1 MSRTAAVLRRIR
13 RQPPP
18 VRLKQR
24 LTVSQTG
31 GELELAL
38 RLEPGVAA
46 SGLWFL
52 VDEEHW
58 VSAGEVVAGADGEHR
73 GAARLG
79 ALAESGIAF
88 RTAEEQAE
96 HGNPSARLF
105 VGIRGR
111 NERVPRAALERSAE
125 REDLEPAEEVTGRVP
140 VGRFASTELGRLRQ
154 VEEAGHR
161 LHPYVSRRG
170 NLVVA
175 IDREV
180 VPYARVHIDRISVGG
195 RRFRLDGR
203 IYSRHSELERAV
215 LVLNGRVTG
224 TRLRVPAVLTPDL
237 AGARAAFGLRRWA
250 VTAQAPLDTL
260 FDDPELVDDTFDAW
274 LESEVAGA
282 AEIHRSRVGRN
293 RYLVRLRARPGEAWI
308 GPRRVSIVPY
318 FTVKARNLSFAVEVF
333 DGQAFAALRRPEGRL
348 RRALPHP
355 APAPSPATAT
365 SDERGARTSAP
376 ASARSERRPE
386 AGERRPVWLVGEMP
400 FRAQDTGLAFFLHV
414 ADTHPEIDVRYVIDP
429 RSPERANLAG
439 YEDRIVDHRSA
450 EHVRL
455 TLAAERIIGSHHPDY
470 LYPSRRPDFV
480 RRISAV
486 RVFLQHGVMGMKW
499 MTPTYGRSAPG
510 FDTDLLIASSEREK
524 RMLVEDFGYA
534 PDDIAVTGLSRF
546 DTLFDDSRPVRPQ
559 QVLILP
565 TWRDWLTTPEA
576 VSTAEFTAAWRSL
589 LSSPRLAE
597 LKERYGL
604 DIVFGLHPNMRQF
617 IGEFADLPVRVFV
630 QGEVRVQDLLRES
643 GMMITDYSSAG
654 LDFSFLHRTLV
665 YYQFDRERFF
675 RGTRSHFDLETELP
689 GPVRFDEAAVFEE
702 IERHY
707 ASGGVTDPEYIARAD
722 ALVAHRDR
730 GSSERIVEAV
740 RAATRTR
747 TPRDLLRHEAVQA
760 GWRRIRRSR
769 AYFPLMRRM
778 FRLAQQLPVD
788 DELIVFE
795 SGVGRQYADSPRAIH
810 EELVRRGDTRRKVW
824 IHRGPI
830 PVTDAHTTVVER
842 LSPAYFWHLARARY
856 WVNNQNFPFYIT
868 RRRNGVYLQT
878 WHGTPLKRMQHDL
891 DAVVGRDEDYLSRVS
906 RATAQWTHLVS
917 PSPYASAA
925 FASAFRHR
933 AEVLELGYP
942 RNDVLRAPDRDAIRA
957 SVRERL
963 GIPEDRTVV
972 LYAPTFRDDANVGGN
987 RFDFAL
993 ELDPVRFA
1001 AELGADFTLLLRMHV
1016 VVRHAAEI
1024 PEDAAEAVL
1033 DVSSYPDIQELFL
1046 AADVLVTD
1054 YSSVFFDYS
1063 ILRRPMVFYAYDL
1076 ERYRDDLRGF
1086 YLDYE
1091 AEVPGPV
1098 VRAEDELYAAL
1109 RRIGAELATGGGE
1122 SAERAAEFARRF
1134 APHDDGRAAAR
1145 VADAVFGAVP
1155 PAVEAVPEDA
1165 VPEEAAPAE
1174 PAGDAPPS
1182 DAALSDASVAG
1193 AEAPAAGEE

>member
-1 MSRTAAVLRRIR
+1 MHTW
-13 RQPPP
+13 
-18 VRLKQR
+18 VRFDR
-24 LTVSQTG
+24 S
-31 GELELAL
+31 
-38 RLEPGVAA
+38 VA
-46 SGLWFL
+46 
-52 VDEEHW
+52 
-58 VSAGEVVAGADGEHR
+58 
-73 GAARLG
+73 
-79 ALAESGIAF
+79 
-88 RTAEEQAE
+88 
-96 HGNPSARLF
+96 
-105 VGIRGR
+105 
-111 NERVPRAALERSAE
+111 
-125 REDLEPAEEVTGRVP
+125 
-140 VGRFASTELGRLRQ
+140 
-154 VEEAGHR
+154 
-161 LHPYVSRRG
+161 
-170 NLVVA
+170 
-175 IDREV
+175 
-180 VPYARVHIDRISVGG
+180 PYARVHIDRISLGG
-195 RRFRLDGR
+195 ERFRLDGR

-215 LVLNGRVTG
+215 LVLTGRVTG

-237 AGARAAFGLRRWA
+237 AGARGAFGLRRWT

-274 LESEVAGA
+274 LESKVAGA
-282 AEIHRSRVGRN
+282 AEVHRSRVGRN

-308 GPRRVSIVPY
+308 GQRRVSIVPY
-318 FTVKARNLSFAVEVF
+318 FTVKARNLSFTVEVF
-333 DGQAFAALRRPEGRL
+333 DRQAFAALRQ
-348 RRALPHP
+348 P
-355 APAPSPATAT
+355 A
-365 SDERGARTSAP
+365 
-376 ASARSERRPE
+376 RRPD
-386 AGERRPVWLVGEMP
+386 AGEARPVWLVGEMP
-400 FRAQDTGLAFFLHV
+400 FRAQDTGLAFFRHV

-510 FDTDLLIASSEREK
+510 FDTDLFIASSEREK

-546 DTLFDDSRPVRPQ
+546 DTLFDDSLPVRPQ

-565 TWRDWLTTPEA
+565 TWRDWLTSPEA
-576 VSTAEFTAAWRSL
+576 VSASEFTAAWRSL

-597 LKERYGL
+597 LRERYGL

-630 QGEVRVQDLLRES
+630 QGEVRVQDLLRQS

-689 GPVRFDEAAVFEE
+689 GPVRFDESAVLDE

-707 ASGGVTDPEYIARAD
+707 ESGGVTDPEYIARAD

-730 GSSERIVEAV
+730 GSSERIVDAV

-747 TPRDLLRHEAVQA
+747 TPLDLVHHEAVQA

-778 FRLAQQLPVD
+778 FRLARRLPAD
-788 DELIVFE
+788 DALIVFE
-795 SGVGRQYADSPRAIH
+795 SEVGRQYADSPRAIH

-891 DAVVGRDEDYLSRVS
+891 DAVVGRDEGYLSRVS

-993 ELDPVRFA
+993 ALELDPARFA
-1001 AELGADFTLLLRMHV
+1001 ADLGAEFTLLLRMHV

-1054 YSSVFFDYS
+1054 YSSVFFDYA

-1098 VRAEDELYAAL
+1098 VRTEDELYAAL
-1109 RRIGAELATGGGE
+1109 RRIGAELAAGGGE
-1122 SAERAAEFARRF
+1122 SAARAAEFARRF

-1145 VADAVFGAVP
+1145 VVDAAFGAVP
-1155 PAVEAVPEDA
+1155 PAVEAVPEDT
-1165 VPEEAAPAE
+1165 VPEEAPAE
-1174 PAGDAPPS
+1174 PAGDAAPS

-1193 AEAPAAGEE
+1193 AEEPAAGEE